1 MSIITNA
8 TWLDICLAS
17 AGVYLVKQMLTRK
30 NPAPYPPGPLGWP
43 LIKNL
48 TDMPYIKPW
57 LTFAEWGKRYGDI
70 SHIEVLGQHIIVVNS
85 VKTAIDM
92 LDKKSTV
99 YSDRPVLP
107 MAGEL
112 VGLKHV
118 MTLLPYGDH
127 FRRHRKYF
135 HRVIG
140 SRAALD
146 IYNPVEEVETHR
158 FLKRVLAKPD
168 QLQAHIRH
176 TAGAIILRISHGYEV
191 KENNDPF
198 VDLADRALDYFS
210 RSTVPGAFMVD
221 IVPSLAKVPEWFP
234 GAGFKRTAREW
245 RKSVDEL
252 AAAPHQFVKDQ
263 MAVGIAHKSF
273 TSDLLEG
280 RTLSAEEEHVVKWSA
295 ATMYGGGADT
305 TVSTVY
311 SFFLAMTLYPDVQKK
326 AQAEIDAVVGP
337 DRLPSFADRGSLP
350 YTEALVKEV
359 LRWNAV
365 VPTSFPH
372 RVTEDDIHDGY
383 YIPEG
388 SLIITNIWLVPAAR
402 RFFVFDILTEPNDRF
417 MLNDPRTYANP
428 SQFNPE
434 RFLANGGKGPET
446 DPHTICFGFGR
457 RICPGRSDS
466 EPKTVL
472 TSLSF
477 AGLHLA
483 DASAWISAAM
493 SLAVFNISKVV
504 ENGVEIT
511 PVFDPSSG
519 TISHP
524 KPFKCSI
531 KARSAKALELVHQDA
546 NY

>member
-1 MSIITNA
+1 MSIITNV

-17 AGVYLVKQMLTRK
+17 AGVYLVKQVLTRK
-30 NPAPYPPGPLGWP
+30 NPAPYPPGPPGWP
-43 LIKNL
+43 LVRNL
-48 TDMPYIKPW
+48 TDMPHIKPW
-57 LTFAEWGKRYGDI
+57 LTFTEWGKKYGDI
-70 SHIEVLGQHIIVVNS
+70 SHISVLGQHIIVVNS
-85 VKTAIDM
+85 VKAAMDM
-92 LDKKSTV
+92 MDKKSTI

-234 GAGFKRTAREW
+234 GAGFQRIAREW
-245 RKSVDEL
+245 RKTVDEL
-252 AAAPHQFVKDQ
+252 AAAPYQFVKDQ
-263 MAVGIAHKSF
+263 MAAGIAHKSF
-273 TSDLLEG
+273 TSNLLEG
-280 RTLSAEEEHVVKWSA
+280 HTLSAEEEHLVKWSA

-337 DRLPSFADRGSLP
+337 DRLPSFADRSSLP

-365 VPTSFPH
+365 VPTSVPH

-388 SLIITNIWLVPAAR
+388 SLIIANIW
-402 RFFVFDILTEPNDRF
+402 F
-417 MLNDPRTYANP
+417 MLNDPRTYADP

-434 RFLANGGKGPET
+434 RFLAKDGKGPET
-446 DPHTICFGFGR
+446 DPRTICFGFGR
-457 RICPGRSDS
+457 RICPG
-466 EPKTVL
+466 
-472 TSLSF
+472 
-477 AGLHLA
+477 LHLA
-483 DASAWISAAM
+483 DASAWISTAM
-493 SLAVFNISKVV
+493 SLAVFDISKVI

-511 PVFDPSSG
+511 PELDPSSG

-524 KPFKCSI
+524 KAFKCSI
-531 KARSAKALELVHQDA
+531 KPRSSTATGLVQRDA